1 MTGIQSGVLAFVL
14 WGLVPLFWSQL
25 NQHNAWEL
33 VAHRAAWSFPL
44 LLGVVLSQRRG
55 REFLTALK
63 NPKLWGTTLL
73 LSANWLLYIYLTT
86 NKRFVE
92 ASLGYFIVPLLN
104 TLLGVAFLGE
114 RLRPLQKVSIALAGV
129 ALLFPLVDLKYFP
142 WAALAIAFLWSFY
155 GFVRKGVGV
164 EGTVALTAE
173 TAVAFPFALGFLL
186 FRHASLGSPREALLL
201 VGTGPITVGPLL
213 LFGHAVTRVPLSTL
227 GLLQY
232 LGPTITFI
240 CGLLI
245 APEPIP
251 WYRAAMLGTVWLAI
265 IVYIYDS
272 LQHRR
277 AATERS
283 KP

>member
-1 MTGIQSGVLAFVL
+1 MTGIQSGILAFVL

-25 NQHNAWEL
+25 HGHNAWEL

-55 REFLTALK
+55 REFLVALK

-73 LSANWLLYIYLTT
+73 LSANWLLYIWLTT
-86 NKRFVE
+86 NGRFVE

-129 ALLFPLVDLKYFP
+129 ALLFPLLGDLKVFP
-142 WAALAIAFLWSFY
+142 WAALAIAALWSFY
-155 GFVRKGVGV
+155 GFVRKSVGV

-173 TAVAFPFALGFLL
+173 TALAFPLALGFLL
-186 FRHASLGSPREALLL
+186 SRHASLGSPREALLL
-201 VGTGPITVGPLL
+201 IGTGPITVAPLL
-213 LFGHAVTRVPLSTL
+213 LFGHALTRVPLSTL

-232 LGPTITFI
+232 LGPTITFV
-240 CGLLI
+240 CGQLI

-251 WYRAAMLGTVWLAI
+251 WYRAALLGTVWLAI
-265 IVYIYDS
+265 LVYIYDS
-272 LQHRR
+272 LKHR
-277 AATERS
+277 TT
-283 KP
+283 K

>member
-1 MTGIQSGVLAFVL
+1 MTGIQSGILAFVL
-14 WGLVPLFWSQL
+14 WGLVPLFWKQL
-25 NQHNAWEL
+25 NGHNPWEL

-44 LLGVVLSQRRG
+44 LLGVVLSQRKTKP
-55 REFLTALK
+55 FLAALQM
-63 NPKLWGTTLL
+63 PKLWGTTLL
-73 LSANWLLYIYLTT
+73 LTANWLLYIWLTI
-86 NKRFVE
+86 NGRFVE

-114 RLRPLQKVSIALAGV
+114 RLRPLQKISIALAGV
-129 ALLFPLVDLKYFP
+129 ALLFPLLGDLRYFP

-155 GFVRKGVGV
+155 GFVRKGLGV
-164 EGTVALTAE
+164 EGTVALAAE
-173 TAVAFPFALGFLL
+173 TAVAFPLALGYLL
-186 FRHASLGSPREALLL
+186 WKHAALGTPREALLL

-240 CGLLI
+240 CGQLI

-251 WYRAAMLGTVWLAI
+251 WHRAALLGTVWLAI

-272 LQHRR
+272 IKNRPV
-277 AATERS
+277 
-283 KP
+283 K

>member
-1 MTGIQSGVLAFVL
+1 MSGIQSGILAFIL
-14 WGLVPLFWSQL
+14 WGLVPLFWKQL
-25 NQHNAWEL
+25 NGHNPWEL

-44 LLGVVLSQRRG
+44 LLGVVLSQRKFG
-55 REFLTALK
+55 LFLAALR

-73 LSANWLLYIYLTT
+73 LTANWLLYIWLTI
-86 NKRFVE
+86 NGRFVE

-114 RLRPLQKVSIALAGV
+114 TLRPLQKVSIALAGV
-129 ALLFPLVDLKYFP
+129 ALIFPLLGDLRVFP
-142 WAALAIAFLWSFY
+142 WAALLIAGLWSFY
-155 GFVRKGVGV
+155 GFVRKSVGV

-186 FRHASLGSPREALLL
+186 FRHAALGSPREALLL
-201 VGTGPITVGPLL
+201 IGTGPVTVAPLL
-213 LFGHAVTRVPLSTL
+213 LFGHAVPRVPLSTL

-240 CGLLI
+240 CGQLI

-251 WYRAAMLGTVWLAI
+251 WYRAALLGTVWLAI

-272 LQHRR
+272 LKNRPV
-277 AATERS
+277 
-283 KP
+283 K